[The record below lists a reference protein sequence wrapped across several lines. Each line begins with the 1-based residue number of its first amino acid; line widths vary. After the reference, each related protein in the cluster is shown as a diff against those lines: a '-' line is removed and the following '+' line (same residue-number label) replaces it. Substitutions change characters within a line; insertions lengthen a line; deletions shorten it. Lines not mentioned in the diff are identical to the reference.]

1 MFSYSGVS
9 WGKIYV
15 SVLRHTESRLPV
27 VGIDVGKEAA
37 WETCCCD
44 RSFGVE
50 SRLVGRVGALPSRT
64 ARNSAFRI
72 SHRCWISSGGRAA
85 FSTRNISRSDFR
97 TLRRDGM
104 PDWPAIVSI
113 VYRRLGSV

>member
-1 MFSYSGVS
+1 M
-9 WGKIYV
+9 
-15 SVLRHTESRLPV
+15 SVLRRTESRLPV
-27 VGIDVGKEAA
+27 VGIDVGREAA
-37 WETCCCD
+37 WETCCF

-72 SHRCWISSGGRAA
+72 SHRRWISSGGRAA
-85 FSTRNISRSDFR
+85 FSARNISRSDFR

-113 VYRRLGSV
+113 VIVVGGQCEAVSNFR